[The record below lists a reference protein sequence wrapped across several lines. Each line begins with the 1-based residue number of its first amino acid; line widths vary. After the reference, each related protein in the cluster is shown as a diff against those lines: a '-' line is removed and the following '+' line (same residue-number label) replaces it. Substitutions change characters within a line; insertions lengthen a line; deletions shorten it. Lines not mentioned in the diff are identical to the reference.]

1 MKKPMVTLAA
11 LLFSGALTATATATA
26 QQPGNPA
33 TPQQNAPQTQTM
45 QTPQNLPDA
54 SEFSDADLDA
64 FIATQKEMAGIQQ
77 TYSRKLQASK
87 DEPQKAMKV
96 QQEAQ
101 QKMVEA
107 VEENGLE
114 LERYNQIVRLAQ
126 HDADFRATLQEK
138 L

>member
-1 MKKPMVTLAA
+1 
-11 LLFSGALTATATATA
+11 
-26 QQPGNPA
+26 
-33 TPQQNAPQTQTM
+33 M